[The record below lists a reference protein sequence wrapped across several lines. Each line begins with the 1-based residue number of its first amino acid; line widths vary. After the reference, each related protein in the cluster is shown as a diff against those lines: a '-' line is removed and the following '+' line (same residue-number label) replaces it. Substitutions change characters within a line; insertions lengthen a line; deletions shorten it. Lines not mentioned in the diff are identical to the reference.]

1 MDREALLGTLS
12 DIGKDRPE
20 SVVDLT
26 PDLQVNDVPDLF
38 GSAPASRNGG
48 AAQGSSLDIDLGPET
63 QEPAA
68 KKAPAGGTL
77 PINIAFDN
85 ALLRAR
91 AGLASGRMADV
102 AAAASDIARA
112 ADEARMEA
120 LFRIASLVDRAA
132 RAGDA
137 SAVHELLPELS
148 GAVERKIRELNIQR

>member
-1 MDREALLGTLS
+1 
-12 DIGKDRPE
+12 
-20 SVVDLT
+20 
-26 PDLQVNDVPDLF
+26 
-38 GSAPASRNGG
+38 
-48 AAQGSSLDIDLGPET
+48 
-63 QEPAA
+63 
-68 KKAPAGGTL
+68 
-77 PINIAFDN
+77 
-85 ALLRAR
+85 
-91 AGLASGRMADV
+91 V

>member
-1 MDREALLGTLS
+1 
-12 DIGKDRPE
+12 
-20 SVVDLT
+20 
-26 PDLQVNDVPDLF
+26 
-38 GSAPASRNGG
+38 
-48 AAQGSSLDIDLGPET
+48 
-63 QEPAA
+63 
-68 KKAPAGGTL
+68 
-77 PINIAFDN
+77 
-85 ALLRAR
+85 
-91 AGLASGRMADV
+91 MADV